1 MENSKIETKG
11 KINNL
16 TSIHNHLN
24 NSSSN
29 NYKSQI
35 KLQVITESEE
45 FIKLDFS

>member
-11 KINNL
+11 NINNL
-16 TSIHNHLN
+16 TSIRLN

-29 NYKSQI
+29 NYKSQL